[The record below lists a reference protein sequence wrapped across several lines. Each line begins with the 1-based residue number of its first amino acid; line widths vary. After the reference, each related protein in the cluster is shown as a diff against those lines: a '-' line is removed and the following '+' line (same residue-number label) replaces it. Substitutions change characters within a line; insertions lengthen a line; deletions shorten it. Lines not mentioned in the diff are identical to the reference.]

1 VADGPAQ
8 AVGATTSSR
17 RARLRP
23 ARAYAAV
30 FTVAAVVV
38 GVDQATKQIALDNLD
53 HPVDVIKGV
62 LTLRLTFN
70 SGGAFGVLQRFP
82 GLFLVATFVI
92 VGVIVVLVGRVH
104 DSRLVI
110 PMGMILGGGVGNVA
124 DRLFR
129 SLGAPGRVVD
139 FIDFHVWPVFN
150 VADSAIVIGL
160 GLILVLGRRSDR
172 RDSLQG

>member
-1 VADGPAQ
+1 MTDRRPPT
-8 AVGATTSSR
+8 VGASASSR
-17 RARLRP
+17 PERLRP
-23 ARAYAAV
+23 TRAYAAL

-38 GVDQATKQIALDNLD
+38 GVDQATKQIALDKLD

-70 SGGAFGVLQRFP
+70 SGGAFGVLQRLP

-92 VGVIVVLVGRVH
+92 IGLIVVLVPRLQ
-104 DSRLVI
+104 DARLVV
-110 PMGMILGGGVGNVA
+110 PMGMILGGGLGNVA

-129 SLGAPGRVVD
+129 SLGSPGRVVD

-150 VADSAIVIGL
+150 IADSAIVVGL
-160 GLILVLGRRSDR
+160 GLVLLIGGRSER
-172 RDSLQG
+172 RD